1 MSSRHSRTDAHIN
14 SDSVATCARPHRF
27 EPGGFLVL
35 RGELSQVP
43 TPNYEAIFN
52 WFPLIKERLVFS
64 NGVSLGL

>member
-1 MSSRHSRTDAHIN
+1 MSSRHSRTDAHMN
-14 SDSVATCARPHRF
+14 SDLVATCTGPHRF

-43 TPNYEAIFN
+43 TPNHEA
-52 WFPLIKERLVFS
+52 LIKERLVFS